1 MSQMTNHPYKNGWH
15 LILECKFIKVNPNV
29 KSYAFMTNVNT
40 IMLVN
45 FKLLRLIHK
54 LIKFK
59 MSRPDI
65 IKLLLDNFI
74 ISNYY

>member
-29 KSYAFMTNVNT
+29 KSYALMTNVNT

-45 FKLLRLIHK
+45 FKLLRLIYK
-54 LIKFK
+54 LI
-59 MSRPDI
+59 
-65 IKLLLDNFI
+65 
-74 ISNYY
+74 